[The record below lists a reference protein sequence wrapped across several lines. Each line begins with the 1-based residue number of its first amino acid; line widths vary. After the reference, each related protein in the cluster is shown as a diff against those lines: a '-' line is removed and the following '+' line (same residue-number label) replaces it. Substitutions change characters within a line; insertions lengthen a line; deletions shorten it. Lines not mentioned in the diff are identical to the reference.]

1 MTDTNA
7 SNLISLWPYEPPGMR
22 HLGVID
28 LGSNTTRL
36 VIYGYVPGRAFRI
49 EDAIRAPV
57 RLGEGM
63 GDTRVLRARPM
74 QRAID
79 ALRLFKQ
86 HADAYHVSDIIFV
99 ATAATRDA
107 VNGQDF
113 LTRLRAETGL
123 DPRILSG
130 EAEAYYGYVA
140 AVNSLR
146 FTDGLVID
154 IGGGSAELTR
164 VAQRHMTAATS
175 LPYGAVRVTERYL
188 HTDPVKKGE
197 MNTLLRETRD
207 AMKGVAHLSG
217 GGTLVGMGG
226 TVRALAKMDRAQSAS
241 PIDHLHGHVM
251 LRATVDRIIDQLREL
266 PIARRSTL
274 PGLSS
279 DRADVILGGAAV
291 LQTIMDLGSF
301 GEVVVSNQ
309 GIREG
314 LFYERFLTNDTT
326 PTTPDNPPLIDDIRA
341 FGVHN
346 LVQLY
351 GGPIDHFA
359 RVRDL
364 SLSLF
369 DQLTD
374 LHGYGTF
381 ERDVLSAAAW
391 LHDVGV
397 VVDYWEHHLHS
408 AYIILNASL
417 PGWSHRELALIAL
430 LARNHRKG
438 SIGLAGLSG
447 ALDSGDVERVEK
459 LSALLR
465 LAEYLERGKTGV
477 VTGVHVHV
485 GPGWVQ
491 IEAAARGDASVEIW
505 EANRNA
511 DLFQRAYSRE
521 LEIMAVATP
530 TPPS

>member
-1 MTDTNA
+1 MTDTN
-7 SNLISLWPYEPPGMR
+7 LVSLWPYEPPGMR

-57 RLGEGM
+57 RLSEGM
-63 GDTRVLRARPM
+63 GDTGVLRARPI

-79 ALRLFKQ
+79 ALRLFRQ
-86 HADAYHVSDIIFV
+86 HADAYNLTEIIFV

-107 VNGQDF
+107 VNGEDF
-113 LTRLRAETGL
+113 LARLRAETGL
-123 DPRILSG
+123 NPRILSG
-130 EAEAYYGYVA
+130 EEEAYYGYVA
-140 AVNSLR
+140 AVNSLP
-146 FTDGLVID
+146 FSDGLVVD
-154 IGGGSAELTR
+154 IGGGSVEVAR
-164 VAQRHMTAATS
+164 VAGRRMEQASS
-175 LPYGAVRVTERYL
+175 LPFGAVRVTERYL

-197 MNTLLRETRD
+197 LNTLLREARD
-207 AMKGVAHLSG
+207 ALKQVRHVSG
-217 GGTLVGMGG
+217 GGAMVGMGG
-226 TVRALAKMDRAQSAS
+226 TVRALAKMDRALNPS
-241 PIDHLHGHVM
+241 PIDDLHGYV
-251 LRATVDRIIDQLREL
+251 LPRASIDRIIDQLRDL
-266 PIARRSTL
+266 PVARRSSL

-279 DRADVILGGAAV
+279 DRADVILGGAVV
-291 LQTIMDLGSF
+291 LQTVMDLGGFSACT
-301 GEVVVSNQ
+301 VSNQ

-314 LFYERFLTNDTT
+314 LFYERFLTGGGP
-326 PTTPDNPPLIDDIRA
+326 PTTPDNPPLLDDIRA

-351 GGPIDHFA
+351 GGNIDHFG

-364 SLSLF
+364 ALSLF
-369 DQLTD
+369 DQLTP
-374 LHGYGTF
+374 LHGYGEF

-397 VVDYWEHHLHS
+397 VVDYWEHHRHS
-408 AYIILNASL
+408 AYIILNAPL

-438 SIGLAGLSG
+438 SISLGGLSG
-447 ALDSGDVERVEK
+447 ALEGGDAERVEK

-477 VTGVHVHV
+477 VTGVNVHV

-491 IEAAARGDASVEIW
+491 VEAATRGDAGVEIW
-505 EANRNA
+505 EANRNT
-511 DLFQRAYSRE
+511 DLFQRAYGRE
-521 LEIMAVATP
+521 MEVMAVTSPTP
-530 TPPS
+530 TPP